1 MYPICAA
8 APKKRPL
15 AAAALRIDAR
25 IELSAVVVGALAAKA
40 AAAATTPRR
49 VMAPVNPVLR
59 PTRLPGATLEASGT
73 SA

>member
-49 VMAPVNPVLR
+49 VMAPVNPV
-59 PTRLPGATLEASGT
+59 
-73 SA
+73 